1 MSFPIELLRCPISAQ
16 TMKPAPENVVRAL
29 RERQRTGALR
39 TRCGEIAEP
48 FEDGLLTAD
57 GAWFFPIRSGIAV
70 MLASEAIA
78 MNDRSESPGDGR
90 AMSQSRDNPEAGL

>member
-16 TMKPAPENVVRAL
+16 TMKAAPENVVRAL
-29 RERQRTGALR
+29 QERQQTGGLR
-39 TRCGEIAEP
+39 TRGGEVAEP

-57 GAWFFPIRSGIAV
+57 EAWFFPIRSGIPV

-78 MNDRSESPGDGR
+78 MNENR
-90 AMSQSRDNPEAGL
+90 AKA